1 MLGDLK
7 FWVEQRL
14 AWLVQYGA
22 ITRSASNGADAVT
35 GRVSG
40 VQHEA
45 RRVHP
50 WGVRGRPPVGAET
63 IALGVDGSSANK
75 VEIAAE
81 AMSRTAQGLKYSYG
95 PNDLAEGESCQ
106 YDQAGSTVRLFA
118 DGSIRITA
126 KGGAVITLDKDGNV
140 TVVPKSGAQVRLGD
154 SDAVNCENLV
164 LFDALK
170 NYIDSHVHRPGSY
183 TTAMGAVT
191 GTSGA
196 PVSGL
201 GTSARCSNVLG
212 KK

>member
-1 MLGDLK
+1 MLSDIR

-14 AWLVQYGA
+14 AWLVQYA
-22 ITRSASNGADAVT
+22 TITRSSANGADAVT

-45 RRVHP
+45 RRFHP
-50 WGVRGRPPVGAET
+50 WGVRGRPPIEAET
-63 IALGVDGSSANK
+63 ITLGVDGSSANK

-81 AMSRTAQGLKYSYG
+81 AMSRTSEGLKYAYG
-95 PNDLAEGESCQ
+95 PNDLAEGESAV
-106 YDQAGSTVRLFA
+106 YDKAGSVVRLYN
-118 DGSIRITA
+118 DGSIRITS
-126 KGGAVITLDKDGNV
+126 KSGAVINLDAAGNV

-154 SDAVNCENLV
+154 ADAVNCENVV

-170 NYIDSHVHRPGSY
+170 NYIDTHAHQAGSY
-183 TTAMGAVT
+183 VTAMGAVT

-196 PVSGL
+196 PISGL
-201 GTSARCSNVLG
+201 GTNARSSNVLG